1 MQEDYPESMKHWT
14 EVLMEKLRNPKSVRN
29 FAVYF
34 AIACI
39 GVASNL
45 FTATILRRQFGM
57 GFGSSI
63 ILGYLTGMVVG
74 FVLTKLFAF
83 NARNSGNMKREAV
96 KFFMVSMVA
105 LTVTW
110 VFSELIKRLLDFWFG
125 HYPTTQILLEALV
138 GDISRMMGDVTG
150 LPLSLSFVDRFLFS
164 NLGGIGFGFFAN
176 FFGHKYFT
184 FKQTGYYHR
193 YVLRGKSKS
202 SVSEEEKFLR

>member
-1 MQEDYPESMKHWT
+1 
-14 EVLMEKLRNPKSVRN
+14 MEKLRNPKSVRN

-34 AIACI
+34 SIACA

-45 FTATILRRQFGM
+45 ITATVLRREFGM

-63 ILGYLTGMVVG
+63 VLGYLTGMVLG
-74 FVLTKLFAF
+74 FILTKLFAF
-83 NARNSGNMKREAV
+83 NARNSGNMTREAV

-110 VFSELIKRLLDFWFG
+110 VFSELIKRILDFWFG
-125 HYPTTQILLEALV
+125 HYPTTQALLEALV
-138 GDISRMMGDVTG
+138 FDITRMIRDVTG
-150 LPLSLSFVDRFLFS
+150 VPLSLAFVDRFLFS

-193 YVLRGKSKS
+193 YIVRGKA
-202 SVSEEEKFLR
+202 RA